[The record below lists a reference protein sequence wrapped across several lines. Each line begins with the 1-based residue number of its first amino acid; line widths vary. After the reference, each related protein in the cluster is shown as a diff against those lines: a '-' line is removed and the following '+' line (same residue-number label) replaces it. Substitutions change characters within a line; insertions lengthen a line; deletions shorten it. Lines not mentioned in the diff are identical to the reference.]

1 MITLVFLSHPYPR
14 LMTTSIDAYVRII
27 NQPKRHK
34 TQQLKAKVNRWM
46 LAQKCSIKTKP
57 RKET

>member
-14 LMTTSIDAYVRII
+14 LMTTNIDVYVRII

-34 TQQLKAKVNRWM
+34 TQQLKAKVNR
-46 LAQKCSIKTKP
+46 
-57 RKET
+57 

>member
-1 MITLVFLSHPYPR
+1 MITLVFLSHQYPR

-34 TQQLKAKVNRWM
+34 TQQLKAKVNR
-46 LAQKCSIKTKP
+46 
-57 RKET
+57 